1 MCMSVCVCYLVWRFK
16 SLDMHN
22 IGICV
27 NMHNILYYKKVKKT
41 AEGCE
46 MGHTS
51 FLVVLF
57 VENSGAEI
65 IHLEMDCKYK
75 NLRTDDKTTIIG
87 INKNII

>member
-1 MCMSVCVCYLVWRFK
+1 MCAWVYLFVIWVVRFK

-27 NMHNILYYKKVKKT
+27 NMHTILYYKKVKKT
-41 AEGCE
+41 AEVCE
-46 MGHTS
+46 MFGS
-51 FLVVLF
+51 FVCWKQWSRNNVL
-57 VENSGAEI
+57 
-65 IHLEMDCKYK
+65 HLEMDCKYK